1 MQRNRREAAEGSNT
15 VKAMQETETAA
26 ILSASETALR
36 LIGYFMPVIGL
47 IMAIIK
53 TIRLK
58 DPQKRTLAI
67 ASLLARPFILFIGC
81 VAFTLFYIAV
91 IVMSGYSAR

>member
-58 DPQKRTLAI
+58 DP

-91 IVMSGYSAR
+91 LVMSGYSAR

>member
-58 DPQKRTLAI
+58 DPQKRTCSKALVMTYAYSNAI
-67 ASLLARPFILFIGC
+67 LDKVNEAVKNGVIGNENDDW
-81 VAFTLFYIAV
+81 
-91 IVMSGYSAR
+91 

>member
-1 MQRNRREAAEGSNT
+1 MQSNREEEAESINT
-15 VKAMQETETAA
+15 NKTIQGTATAA

-67 ASLLARPFILFIGC
+67 ASLLARPFVLFIGC
-81 VAFTLFYIAV
+81 IAFALFYIAV
-91 IVMSGYSAR
+91 LVMSGYSAR

>member
-1 MQRNRREAAEGSNT
+1 MQRNKKEAAEDSNT
-15 VKAMQETETAA
+15 GRAIQETETAA
-26 ILSASETALR
+26 FLSASETALR

-81 VAFTLFYIAV
+81 AAFTLFYIAV
-91 IVMSGYSAR
+91 LVMSGYSAR